1 MTRTLAVI
9 QREIDKLQ
17 KEAEKVKARE
27 VAGVVE
33 RIKAA
38 IAFYSLK
45 PNDLFATK
53 GRPPGRP
60 KKTTTV
66 QKVKKAAKK
75 SASAIK
81 FRDEATGKTWTGHG
95 QRPGWFILAI
105 ESGKTPEDF
114 AVRP

>member
-17 KEAEKVKARE
+17 KEAEKAKARE
-27 VAGVVE
+27 VAGVIE

-60 KKTTTV
+60 KKTTV
-66 QKVKKAAKK
+66 QKIKKAAKK

-81 FRDEATGKTWTGHG
+81 FRDELTGKTWTGHG
-95 QRPGWFILAI
+95 KRPGWFILAI
-105 ESGKTPEDF
+105 ESGKTPEDL
-114 AVRP
+114 AV